1 MDVKLKMAI
10 LLSGR
15 RQWQIARA
23 AGIHETRLSKYV
35 QEYGHLSE
43 DEVRRLW
50 QVLGLGADREGDTDA
65 A

>member
-1 MDVKLKMAI
+1 MNAQLKLTI
-10 LLSGR
+10 LQSGR
-15 RQWQIARA
+15 KQWQIARE

-35 QEYGHLSE
+35 QGYGRLSE

-50 QVLGLGADREGDTDA
+50 EVLGLGADREGDTDA